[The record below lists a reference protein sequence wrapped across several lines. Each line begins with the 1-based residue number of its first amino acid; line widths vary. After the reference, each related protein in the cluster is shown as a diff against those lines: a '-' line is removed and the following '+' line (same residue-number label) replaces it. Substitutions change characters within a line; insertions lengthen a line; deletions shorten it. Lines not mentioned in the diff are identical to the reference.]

1 MKERNTWR
9 RRREILG
16 GEGEKYLEEKEVK
29 IHSQQEKGGNFKTSE
44 GTQFG
49 VQRHISMNI
58 LVIYFA
64 ICCCTYTNVYRY
76 MLIYV
81 TVQVNIYICVEVN
94 AHYVCVQLQVFKSQ
108 KTMISVSHFS
118 LKVCSP
124 VLIILLFFKHR
135 RIYRKD
141 CAPSKE
147 KK

>member
-1 MKERNTWR
+1 LEEKARNTWR

-64 ICCCTYTNVYRY
+64 ICCCTYIAMYID
-76 MLIYV
+76 IY
-81 TVQVNIYICVEVN
+81 
-94 AHYVCVQLQVFKSQ
+94 
-108 KTMISVSHFS
+108 
-118 LKVCSP
+118 
-124 VLIILLFFKHR
+124 
-135 RIYRKD
+135 
-141 CAPSKE
+141 
-147 KK
+147 

>member
-1 MKERNTWR
+1 MAEVRTRSRAGSSRDKMKTQDHPDGLKNNWKEPPVDMKERNTWR

-64 ICCCTYTNVYRY
+64 ICCCTYIAMYID
-76 MLIYV
+76 IY
-81 TVQVNIYICVEVN
+81 
-94 AHYVCVQLQVFKSQ
+94 
-108 KTMISVSHFS
+108 
-118 LKVCSP
+118 
-124 VLIILLFFKHR
+124 
-135 RIYRKD
+135 
-141 CAPSKE
+141 
-147 KK
+147 